1 MAEGRLLLRHLLAW
15 PSFFI
20 WVVYPAAAAAA
31 AVGFMLIEEWALGS
45 SPSQVLWET
54 RQLRRDPS
62 GRGLS
67 ALLRASELTP
77 HPQRLLGK

>member
-20 WVVYPAAAAAA
+20 WVVYPAAA
-31 AVGFMLIEEWALGS
+31 VGFILVEEWALGS

-62 GRGLS
+62 GQGLS